1 MNKQI
6 LRNAIFVGLFA
17 IPFIPFLVS
26 GSLFFPFITTKAF
39 AFRIVIEIVFA
50 LWLALVL
57 VSDEYRPKKSLIM
70 YAVLTFLLVI
80 GVANIFGVEP
90 VKSFW
95 SNFERMEGYITLLHL
110 VGLFLVTGSVFQAK
124 EWKWWWN
131 TSLVASL
138 IMVFY
143 CLFQLS
149 GNLEIHQ
156 GGVRV
161 DGTLGNASY
170 LALYFLIHIFVALY
184 YWVKSKTSVERWLY
198 GILMVLQASILYA
211 TATRGAILGL
221 IGGLFVIAVL
231 NLNNKENER
240 IKRWSRYALAGLVAF
255 VLVFIVA
262 RNTSFVSNS
271 PVLSRFSNLSVS
283 SLKTEGRAFVWPMA
297 IEGIKE
303 KPILGWGQDNF
314 NYVFAEHYSAEMYK
328 LEPWF
333 DRAHNIFLDWAIAGG
348 LLGLISYLA
357 LYIVILVSVWKRKN
371 HFSHVEK
378 SVITGLLAAYFFNN
392 FFVFDNL
399 ISYTLFFSLL
409 AYVHSYLS
417 ENEEGLISKN
427 LSLMSGNMVMI
438 PVLVFMVFALYVF
451 NIKPIIANTSLIKAL
466 NTNTTDDKKN
476 AMNNF
481 IKAYESSRLGRP
493 EVVEWI
499 SSSAP
504 TILADDKISF
514 EERNKYFEFATKAI
528 EDVRK
533 DLAIDPRYELVAG
546 NFYSSVGSSATALV
560 HLNKA
565 KEAMPEKQV
574 VYFGLGQLA
583 LRDGKTKESLAYFKQ
598 AYDMAPGYE
607 EAQLVYL
614 IGAVYAKDYL
624 LIDSLL
630 NKISPSTLVGDGRVL
645 TAMYQTGQKSLLL
658 NTLRSIKNKLPEA
671 SAQVDEYIKQIEVGI
686 I

>member
-1 MNKQI
+1 MNKQT
-6 LRNAIFVGLFA
+6 LRSAVLAGLFF

-26 GSLFFPFITTKAF
+26 SSLFFPFITTKAF
-39 AFRIVIEIVFA
+39 AFRIVVEIVFA
-50 LWLALVL
+50 LWLALMLL
-57 VSDEYRPKKSLIM
+57 VDEYRPKRSLIM
-70 YAVLTFLLVI
+70 WGVLTFLIVI
-80 GVANIFGVEP
+80 GVANVFGVEP

-110 VGLFLVTGSVFQAK
+110 GGLFLVTGSMFQPK

-143 CLFQLS
+143 CVFQLLGS
-149 GNLEIHQ
+149 LEIHQ

-170 LALYFLIHIFVALY
+170 LALYFLIHIFIALY

-240 IKRWSRYALAGLVAF
+240 IKRWSRYALAGLVTF
-255 VLVFIVA
+255 ILIFIMMRGTSLVQG
-262 RNTSFVSNS
+262 S

-303 KPILGWGQDNF
+303 RPILGWGQDNF

-630 NKISPSTLVGDGRVL
+630 NTISPSTLVGDGRVL

>member
-1 MNKQI
+1 MNKQT
-6 LRNAIFVGLFA
+6 LRSAVLAGLFF

-26 GSLFFPFITTKAF
+26 SSLFFPFITTKAF
-39 AFRIVIEIVFA
+39 AFRIVVEIVFA
-50 LWLALVL
+50 LWLALMLL
-57 VSDEYRPKKSLIM
+57 VDEYRPKRSLIM
-70 YAVLTFLLVI
+70 WGVLTFLLVI
-80 GVANIFGVEP
+80 GVANVFGVEP

-110 VGLFLVTGSVFQAK
+110 GGLFLVTGSMFQPK

-170 LALYFLIHIFVALY
+170 LALYFLIHIFIALY

-198 GILMVLQASILYA
+198 GILIVLQASILYA

-240 IKRWSRYALAGLVAF
+240 IKRWSRYALVGLVIF
-255 VLVFIVA
+255 ILIFIMMRGTSLVQG
-262 RNTSFVSNS
+262 S

-303 KPILGWGQDNF
+303 RPILGWGQDNF
-314 NYVFAEHYSAEMYK
+314 NYVFAKNYSAQMYK

-357 LYIVILVSVWKRKN
+357 LYVVILISVWKREN

-399 ISYTLFFSLL
+399 VSYILFFSLL
-409 AYVHSYLS
+409 AYVHSYMS
-417 ENEEGLISKN
+417 VNEEGLISK
-427 LSLMSGNMVMI
+427 SLTFKVEGMVMI
-438 PVLVFMVFALYVF
+438 PVIVFMIFSLYVF
-451 NIKPIIANTSLIKAL
+451 NVKPIIANTSLIKAL

-476 AMNNF
+476 AMDNF
-481 IKAYESSRLGRP
+481 KRAYESSRLGRP

-528 EDVRK
+528 ESVTK
-533 DLAIDPRYELVAG
+533 DLEIDPRYEMVAG
-546 NFYSSVGSSATALV
+546 NFYSSVGSSEIALN
-560 HLNKA
+560 HLNRA
-565 KEAMPEKQV
+565 KEVMPEKQMI
-574 VYFGLGQLA
+574 YFALGQLA
-583 LRDGKTKESLAYFKQ
+583 IRDGKTKESLEYFKQ
-598 AYDMAPGYE
+598 AYELAPEYE
-607 EAQLVYL
+607 ESQVIYLV
-614 IGAVYAKDYL
+614 GAVYAKDYT

-630 NKISPSTLVGDGRVL
+630 KIISPEILINDTRVL
-645 TAMYQTGQKSLLL
+645 SVMYQTGQKNLLL
-658 NTLRSIKNKLPEA
+658 STLRSIKNKLPER
-671 SAQVDEYIKQIEVGI
+671 SDQIDEYIKQIESGKI
-686 I
+686 

>member
-1 MNKQI
+1 MNKQT
-6 LRNAIFVGLFA
+6 LRSAVLAGLFF

-26 GSLFFPFITTKAF
+26 SSLFFPFITTKAF
-39 AFRIVIEIVFA
+39 AFRIVVEIVFA
-50 LWLALVL
+50 LWLALMLL
-57 VSDEYRPKKSLIM
+57 VDEYRPKRSLIM
-70 YAVLTFLLVI
+70 WGVLTFLLVI
-80 GVANIFGVEP
+80 GVANVFGVEP

-110 VGLFLVTGSVFQAK
+110 GGLFLVTGSMFQPK

-170 LALYFLIHIFVALY
+170 LALYFLIHIFIALY

-198 GILMVLQASILYA
+198 GILIVLQASILYA

-240 IKRWSRYALAGLVAF
+240 IKRWSRYALVGLVIF
-255 VLVFIVA
+255 ILIFIMMRGTSLVQG
-262 RNTSFVSNS
+262 S

-303 KPILGWGQDNF
+303 RPILGWGQDNF
-314 NYVFAEHYSAEMYK
+314 NYVFAKNYSAQMYK

-333 DRAHNIFLDWAIAGG
+333 DRAHNSFLDWAIAGG

-357 LYIVILVSVWKRKN
+357 LYVVILISVWKREN

-399 ISYTLFFSLL
+399 VSYILFFSLL
-409 AYVHSYLS
+409 AYVHSYMS
-417 ENEEGLISKN
+417 VNEEGLISK
-427 LSLMSGNMVMI
+427 SLTFKVEGMVMI
-438 PVLVFMVFALYVF
+438 PVIVFMIFSLYVF
-451 NIKPIIANTSLIKAL
+451 NVKPIIANTSLIKAL

-476 AMNNF
+476 AMDNF
-481 IKAYESSRLGRP
+481 KRAYESSRLGRP

-528 EDVRK
+528 ESVTK
-533 DLAIDPRYELVAG
+533 DLEIDPRYEMVAG
-546 NFYSSVGSSATALV
+546 NFYSSVGSSEIALN
-560 HLNKA
+560 HLNRA
-565 KEAMPEKQV
+565 KEVMPEKQMI
-574 VYFGLGQLA
+574 YFALGQLA
-583 LRDGKTKESLAYFKQ
+583 IRDGKTKESLEYFKQ
-598 AYDMAPGYE
+598 AYELAPEYE
-607 EAQLVYL
+607 ESQVIYLV
-614 IGAVYAKDYL
+614 GAVYAKDYT

-630 NKISPSTLVGDGRVL
+630 KIISPEILINDTRVL
-645 TAMYQTGQKSLLL
+645 SVMYQTGQKNLLL
-658 NTLRSIKNKLPEA
+658 STLRSIKNKLPER
-671 SAQVDEYIKQIEVGI
+671 SDQIDEYIKQIESGKI
-686 I
+686 

>member
-1 MNKQI
+1 MNKQT
-6 LRNAIFVGLFA
+6 LRSAVLAGLFF

-26 GSLFFPFITTKAF
+26 SSLFFPFITTKAF
-39 AFRIVIEIVFA
+39 AFRIVVEIVFA
-50 LWLALVL
+50 LWLALMLL
-57 VSDEYRPKKSLIM
+57 VDEYRPKRSLIM
-70 YAVLTFLLVI
+70 WGVLTFLLVI
-80 GVANIFGVEP
+80 GVANVFGVEP

-110 VGLFLVTGSVFQAK
+110 GGLFLVTGSMFQPK

-170 LALYFLIHIFVALY
+170 LALYFLIHIFIALY

-198 GILMVLQASILYA
+198 GILIVLQASILYA

-240 IKRWSRYALAGLVAF
+240 IKRWSRYALVGLVIF
-255 VLVFIVA
+255 ILIFIMMRGTSLVQG
-262 RNTSFVSNS
+262 S

-303 KPILGWGQDNF
+303 RPILGWGQDNF
-314 NYVFAEHYSAEMYK
+314 NYVFAKNYSAQMYK

-357 LYIVILVSVWKRKN
+357 LYVVILISVWKREN

-399 ISYTLFFSLL
+399 VSYILFFSLL
-409 AYVHSYLS
+409 AYVHSYMS
-417 ENEEGLISKN
+417 VNEEGLISK
-427 LSLMSGNMVMI
+427 SLTFKVEGMVMI
-438 PVLVFMVFALYVF
+438 PVIVFMIFSLYVF
-451 NIKPIIANTSLIKAL
+451 NVKPIIANTSLIKAL

-476 AMNNF
+476 AMDNF
-481 IKAYESSRLGRP
+481 KRAYESSRLGRP

-528 EDVRK
+528 ESVTK
-533 DLAIDPRYELVAG
+533 DLEIDPRYEMVAG
-546 NFYSSVGSSATALV
+546 NFYSSVGSSEIALN
-560 HLNKA
+560 HLNRA
-565 KEAMPEKQV
+565 KEVMPEKQMI
-574 VYFGLGQLA
+574 YFALGQLA
-583 LRDGKTKESLAYFKQ
+583 IRDGKTKESLEYFKQ
-598 AYDMAPGYE
+598 AYELAPEYE
-607 EAQLVYL
+607 ESQVIYLV
-614 IGAVYAKDYL
+614 GAVYAKDYT

-630 NKISPSTLVGDGRVL
+630 KIISPEVLINDTRVL
-645 TAMYQTGQKSLLL
+645 SVMYQTGQKNLLL
-658 NTLRSIKNKLPEA
+658 STLRSIKNKLPER
-671 SAQVDEYIKQIEVGI
+671 SDQIDEYIKQIESGKI
-686 I
+686 

>member
-1 MNKQI
+1 MNKQT
-6 LRNAIFVGLFA
+6 LRNAIFAGLFL

-26 GSLFFPFITTKAF
+26 SSLFFPFITTKAF
-39 AFRIVIEIVFA
+39 AFRIVVEIVFA
-50 LWLALVL
+50 LWMVL
-57 VSDEYRPKKSLIM
+57 MLLNDEYRPKRSLVM
-70 YAVLTFLLVI
+70 YGVLTFLLVI
-80 GVANIFGVEP
+80 GIANIFGVEP
-90 VKSFW
+90 IKSFW

-110 VGLFLVTGSVFQAK
+110 GGLFLVTGSVFQAR

-170 LALYFLIHIFVALY
+170 LALYFLIHIFIALY

-198 GILMVLQASILYA
+198 GILMIAQASILYA

-221 IGGLFVIAVL
+221 LGGLFVIALL
-231 NLNNKENER
+231 NINNKESER
-240 IKRWSRYALAGLVAF
+240 IKRWSRYALAVLVGF
-255 VLVFIVA
+255 VLVFLMVK
-262 RNTSFVSNS
+262 NSSFVTSS

-357 LYIVILVSVWKRKN
+357 LYIIVLISVWKRKN

-399 ISYTLFFSLL
+399 VSYVLFFSLL
-409 AYVHSYLS
+409 AYVHSYMS
-417 ENEEGLISKN
+417 EHEESLISKN
-427 LSLMSGNMVMI
+427 LTFKDGNMVMI
-438 PVLVFMVFALYVF
+438 PVFVFLIFALYVF
-451 NIKPIIANTSLIKAL
+451 NIKPIVANTSLIKAL
-466 NTNTTDDKKN
+466 NTNTTADKRN
-476 AMNNF
+476 AITNF
-481 IKAYESSRLGRP
+481 MKAYESSRLGRP

-528 EDVRK
+528 ESVTK
-533 DLAIDPRYELVAG
+533 DLGIDPRYEMVAG
-546 NFYSSVGSSATALV
+546 NFYSSVGSSDTALA
-560 HLNKA
+560 HLNRA
-565 KEAMPEKQV
+565 REVMPQKQMI
-574 VYFGLGQLA
+574 YFALGQLA

-598 AYDMAPGYE
+598 AYDMAPEYE

-614 IGAVYAKDYL
+614 IGAVYAKDYV

-630 NKISPSTLVGDGRVL
+630 KIISPSTLVGDGRVL
-645 TAMYQTGQKSLLL
+645 TAMYQTGQKNLLL
-658 NTLRSIKNKLPEA
+658 ATLRSIKNKLPEA
-671 SAQVDEYIKQIEVGI
+671 SAQVDEYIKQIESGKI
-686 I
+686 